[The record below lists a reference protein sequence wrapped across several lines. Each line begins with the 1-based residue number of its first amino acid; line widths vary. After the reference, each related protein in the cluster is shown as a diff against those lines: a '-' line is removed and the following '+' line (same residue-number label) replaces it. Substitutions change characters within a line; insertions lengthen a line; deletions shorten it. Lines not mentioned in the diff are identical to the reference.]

1 MTHCSIDTFTE
12 NCKLVIVNLAM
23 LIKII
28 LQNKKNVK
36 VQLRSGSEVIDEVD
50 FPLDFHF
57 DTVLV
62 TSIDK
67 ILKENRIDRVS
78 PPDVLLE
85 GFGEEASMS
94 SLIAKTVAEALKIK

>member
-1 MTHCSIDTFTE
+1 MANTLIIKKEGSRV
-12 NCKLVIVNLAM
+12 KL
-23 LIKII
+23 
-28 LQNKKNVK
+28 
-36 VQLRSGSEVIDEVD
+36 QLSQDGALLDEVD
-50 FPLDFHF
+50 FGVDIHF

-78 PPDVLLE
+78 PLDVLLE
-85 GFGEEASMS
+85 GFDDEASMS